1 MKSEKKKD
9 LLELLRFL
17 YDRLGSFAIEVDMN
31 YMEEGDVV
39 LFVKVGSEDYLQ
51 FEDLE
56 RINEFCDELAISTD
70 QDGKMSLSLRFL
82 PQNKGES

>member
-1 MKSEKKKD
+1 MKNEKKKD

-17 YDRLGSFAIEVDMN
+17 YEKLGSFTVEVDMN

-39 LFVKVGSEDYLQ
+39 LFVKVGSEDYLK
-51 FEDLE
+51 FEDLD

-70 QDGKMSLSLRFL
+70 HDGKMSLSLLFFPPKQR
-82 PQNKGES
+82 